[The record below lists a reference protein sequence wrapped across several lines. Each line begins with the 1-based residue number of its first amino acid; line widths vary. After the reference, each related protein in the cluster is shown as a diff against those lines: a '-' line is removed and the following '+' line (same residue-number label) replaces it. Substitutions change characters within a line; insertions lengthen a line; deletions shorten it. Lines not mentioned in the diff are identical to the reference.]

1 MRRVSETVA
10 RRVVVH
16 GAVQGVFFR
25 DTTRRRAQSRGV
37 TGWVRNCSDGTV
49 EALFEGDPEG
59 VESMVAFVR
68 EGPRGAE
75 VARVDVE
82 DSEPEGHDAFEIR

>member
-1 MRRVSETVA
+1 MA

-25 DTTRRRAQSRGV
+25 DTTRRRAESRGV
-37 TGWVRNCSDGTV
+37 SGWVRNRSDGTV
-49 EALFEGDPEG
+49 EALFEGDADA
-59 VESMVAFVR
+59 VESMVAFAR

-75 VARVDVE
+75 VERVDVQ
-82 DSEPEGHDAFEIR
+82 DAEPEGHGTFEIR